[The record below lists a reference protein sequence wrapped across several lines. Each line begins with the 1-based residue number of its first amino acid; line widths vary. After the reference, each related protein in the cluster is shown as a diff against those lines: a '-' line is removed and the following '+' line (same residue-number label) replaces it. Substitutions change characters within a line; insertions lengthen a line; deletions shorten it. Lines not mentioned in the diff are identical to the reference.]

1 MAGIRMQRV
10 RELLKRTLGEVVRR
24 HYPPGELGLMTVNDV
39 DVSPD
44 LTLAT
49 VYIGVVGNED
59 QKKRALNRIGND
71 RKMVQQEMAKQI
83 SLKNTPVLRFRLD
96 ESVERGNRVIEIL
109 EDLEKEES
117 ENE

>member
-49 VYIGVVGNED
+49 VYISVVGNED